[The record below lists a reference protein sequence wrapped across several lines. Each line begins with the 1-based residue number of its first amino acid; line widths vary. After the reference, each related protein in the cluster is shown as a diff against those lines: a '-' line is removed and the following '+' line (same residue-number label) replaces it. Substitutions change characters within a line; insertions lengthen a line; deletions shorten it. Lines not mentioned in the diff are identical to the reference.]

1 MRNKIVAELP
11 DEAKHHIEKTDSF
24 EEGAARLFTIETATK
39 IPVSKSE
46 SVKQNVKLTTKS
58 TIASTSKAPP
68 PTYKPVTTTSP
79 KIIRTMASP
88 TRVLPT
94 YKPSKIS
101 KTKAPP
107 QTYKPVTTTSPKII
121 RTTASPTRVLPTY
134 KPSKISKTKVQNTK
148 DAQDSKIR
156 TIVSLFSGDRTR
168 FGVAVKAKVKDDIK
182 TVKDDKPRVVKD
194 SSAPVI
200 SEGRKKKKVSSKV
213 RIEGNL
219 HNLK

>member
-11 DEAKHHIEKTDSF
+11 DEAKHHIEKTDTF
-24 EEGAARLFTIETATK
+24 EEGAARLFTIETVTK

-46 SVKQNVKLTTKS
+46 SVKQNIKLTTKS
-58 TIASTSKAPP
+58 TISSTSKAPP
-68 PTYKPVTTTSP
+68 P
-79 KIIRTMASP
+79 
-88 TRVLPT
+88 
-94 YKPSKIS
+94 
-101 KTKAPP
+101 
-107 QTYKPVTTTSPKII
+107 TYKPVTTTSPKII

-213 RIEGNL
+213 KIKGNL